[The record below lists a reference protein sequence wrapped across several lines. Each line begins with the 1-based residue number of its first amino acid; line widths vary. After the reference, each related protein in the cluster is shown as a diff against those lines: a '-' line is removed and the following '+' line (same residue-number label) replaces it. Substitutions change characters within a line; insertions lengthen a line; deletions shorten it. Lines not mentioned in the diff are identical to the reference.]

1 VWISLKT
8 DPIAHEK
15 EPVIVFDPVIASDL
29 AWLTALVGLTLLSIG
44 FMRLCDA
51 S

>member
-1 VWISLKT
+1 VWISLQT

-15 EPVIVFDPVIASDL
+15 EPVIVSDL